1 MHQLTRT
8 SPSQRTGARL
18 LALLLALLLLMVTL
32 SSHGVMESHPSD
44 CGIATEWM
52 TNDGLSAD
60 GHSGD
65 NHSADHDASSC
76 AACSATTGQAQLLV
90 VVPEPQ
96 TLLPA
101 MVVAPPPR

>member
-1 MHQLTRT
+1 M
-8 SPSQRTGARL
+8 
-18 LALLLALLLLMVTL
+18 ALLLALLLLMVTL

-76 AACSATTGQAQLLV
+76 ATCSATTGQAQLLV
-90 VVPEPQ
+90 VGPQ
-96 TLLPA
+96 HQAFSLA
-101 MVVAPPPR
+101 MVVSPQIPLTPRRPPKA